1 MMAFNISTVLN
12 PGRVAVLFSEVQRG
26 VVGDLTNHF
35 RGLADIAEE
44 VGVLRNGARLADAAR
59 ARGAPVV
66 HCLASGAPGQ
76 FGQSRNIPLLMGL
89 ARRAQAAGW
98 VYNPEADTPCPEVW
112 RDGDVVASRVHGMG
126 PMADSALDQRLRNAG
141 ITTVIVAGV
150 SLNVAATSLTLDCAN
165 RGYQVIVAKDAVAGI
180 PREYGEAVLTNS
192 LAMVATLASV
202 DDIIAA
208 WAQTEA
214 VL

>member
-1 MMAFNISTVLN
+1 MAFNIASVLG

-26 VVGDLTNHF
+26 VVGDLTGHF
-35 RGLADIAEE
+35 KGLADIAVE
-44 VGVLRNGARLADAAR
+44 VGVLRNGSRLADAAR
-59 ARGAPVV
+59 ARSAPVV
-66 HCLASGAPGQ
+66 HCLAIGDPSL
-76 FGQSRNIPLLMGL
+76 FGHNTNIPLLAGL
-89 ARRAQAAGW
+89 ARRAQAAGL
-98 VYNPEADTPCPEVW
+98 VYNPQADMPCPEVW
-112 RDGDVVASRVHGMG
+112 RDGDVVASRMHGMG
-126 PMADSALDQRLRNAG
+126 PMADTALDQRLRNAG

-150 SLNVAATSLTLDCAN
+150 SLNVAATNLTLDCAN

-208 WAQTEA
+208 WAPSA
-214 VL
+214 ANA

>member
-1 MMAFNISTVLN
+1 MAFNISTVLK
-12 PGRVAVLFSEVQRG
+12 PDLVAILFSEVQRG
-26 VVGDLTNHF
+26 VLGDLTGHF

-44 VGVLRNGARLADAAR
+44 VGVLKNGARLAEAAR
-59 ARGAPVV
+59 LRGAPVV

-76 FGQSRNIPLLMGL
+76 FGQNKNIPLLAGL

-98 VYNPEADTPCPEVW
+98 VYEPRADTPCPEVW
-112 RDGDVVASRVHGMG
+112 RDGDVIAKREHGMG
-126 PMADSALDQRLRNAG
+126 PMADTALDQRLRNAG

-150 SLNVAATSLTLDCAN
+150 SLNVAATNLTFDCAN

-192 LAMVATLASV
+192 LSMVATVASV
-202 DDIIAA
+202 DDVIAA
-208 WAQTEA
+208 WAQPSNA
-214 VL
+214 L

>member
-1 MMAFNISTVLN
+1 MAFNIATVLQ
-12 PGRVAVLFSEVQRG
+12 PGLVAVLFSEVQRG
-26 VVGDLTNHF
+26 VVGDLTGHF
-35 RGLADIAEE
+35 RALADIAQD

-66 HCLASGAPGQ
+66 HCLASGRPGR
-76 FGQSRNIPLLMGL
+76 FGENGNVPLIVGL
-89 ARRAQAAGW
+89 ARRARADGW
-98 VYNPEADTPCPEVW
+98 VYDPLRDTPCPEVW
-112 RDGDVVASRVHGMG
+112 SDGDVIALREHGVG
-126 PMADSALDQRLRNAG
+126 PMADSALDHRLRNAG

-150 SLNVAATSLTLDCAN
+150 SLNVAVTNLTLDCAN

-192 LAMVATLASV
+192 LAMVATPASV

-208 WAQTEA
+208 WAQA
-214 VL
+214 AAAL